1 MAELVF
7 FCGTMDC
14 GKSTLALQ
22 TDHNHK
28 SRGRAGLRF
37 SRNDRAGSESLSSR
51 LGLVADAIEVTP
63 ELDFYSFVGERLG
76 RGERI
81 DYLIC
86 DEAQFYQP
94 EQVDELSVVVDD
106 FGIDVFAFGITT
118 DFRSKL
124 FPGSARLLE
133 VADRVAVLQVTALCW
148 CGKRATNNARTID
161 GVMVTEGEQVMVG
174 DTESGGT
181 GEVAYEVLCRPHFR
195 RGQTAA
201 IAQAAHMS
209 SEPLPFTTS
218 GQD

>member
-28 SRGRAGLRF
+28 SRGRAGIRF
-37 SRNDRAGSESLSSR
+37 SKNDRAGAESLSSR
-51 LGLVADAIEVTP
+51 LGLVADAVEVTDD
-63 ELDFYSFVGERLG
+63 LDFYILVGGQLG

-86 DEAQFYQP
+86 DEAQFYTT
-94 EQVDELSVVVDD
+94 EQVDQLTVVVDD
-106 FGIDVFAFGITT
+106 FNVDVFAFGITT

-133 VADRVAVLQVTALCW
+133 VADRVSVLQVCGLCW

-174 DTESGGT
+174 DTEASA
-181 GEVAYEVLCRPHFR
+181 GEIGYEVLCRPHFR
-195 RGQTAA
+195 RRQTAFV
-201 IAQAAHMS
+201 AQAAHMS
-209 SEPLPFTTS
+209 SDPLPFTN
-218 GQD
+218 D

>member
-28 SRGRAGLRF
+28 SRGRSGFRF
-37 SRNDRAGSESLSSR
+37 SKNDRAGAETLSSR
-51 LGLVADAIEVTP
+51 LGLVADALEVTD
-63 ELDFYSFVGERLG
+63 ELDFYLLVGGMLG
-76 RGERI
+76 RGERV

-86 DEAQFYQP
+86 DEAQFYTPRQI
-94 EQVDELSVVVDD
+94 DELTWVVDD
-106 FGIDVFAFGITT
+106 FHVDVFAFGITT

-133 VADRVAVLQVTALCW
+133 VADRVSVLQVTALCW
-148 CGKRATNNARTID
+148 CGSRATNNARTID

-174 DTESGGT
+174 DTESTGL

-195 RGQTAA
+195 KSMTAA
-201 IAQAAHMS
+201 TAQAAHMS
-209 SEPLPFTTS
+209 VDPLPFTTTTE
-218 GQD
+218 